1 MATIMQPNTTA
12 SGSSLR
18 RYLREGTVILAMS
31 VIAASLG
38 YVLFRQ
44 FDLGMGLS
52 LITALT
58 VYVALICLHVS
69 LRRGEQ
75 TAGLRAEIAELEHEL
90 AVLRHSRKP
99 SAGQVAPHNLAASP
113 AFVPSVRPVQT
124 EVPPRPVDALKTQS
138 AAKPAGGRAPTARGP
153 QSQAK
158 RLPPQLADAVDRGRY
173 AGRVTDSK
181 AAEIAQAVPELKVS
195 SRSDAPSRQTKR
207 PRHAEPNAG
216 SGTTGARL
224 DVDRIEG
231 LIRRLAD
238 DLSEGEAAGAAASGT
253 TSGQPPVQ
261 PAVRKPA
268 PQAKQAP
275 TPSLPEVSGDDLDP
289 MISALRTVS
298 ERMRATAPN
307 APSRKVAV
315 SKPSVGEG
323 AASPNRAAEQP
334 VAPVAKA
341 RNTVVTAVADAIEGG
356 RIDLYLQPIFG
367 LDERR
372 AKHFELSTRL
382 RDQVGAPILRSQYAG
397 QLTGSALLPQIDL
410 AMLAAAGKI
419 IRRLVAGGK
428 SHNLF
433 SNVASES
440 LADDA
445 FLEGLANELH
455 MQDRLSGHLVVG
467 FAQAAVQTFAPA
479 HWDTLSTLAGLGFRF
494 TLEAVTNLDMDLEKL
509 KKNGFAFVKLDAD
522 VFLRGLPAVDAV
534 IPSADLCRHIAGVG
548 FEVIVEGIS
557 DEDSLRR
564 LQRDGVLL
572 GQGALLGGAKPVKAE
587 ILADVPQTHAA

>member
-1 MATIMQPNTTA
+1 MATIMQPNTGA
-12 SGSSLR
+12 SGAPLR
-18 RYLREGTVILAMS
+18 RYLREGIVVLAMS

-52 LITALT
+52 LLTALT

-75 TAGLRAEIAELEHEL
+75 TDDLRAEIAELEHEL
-90 AVLRHSRKP
+90 EVLRHSRKAH
-99 SAGQVAPHNLAASP
+99 AGQVAPPSLAPSP
-113 AFVPSVRPVQT
+113 AFVRGAGPAKTGAPTRPV
-124 EVPPRPVDALKTQS
+124 EPRKAQS
-138 AAKPAGGRAPTARGP
+138 AAKLSIGRGTAARGP

-158 RLPPQLADAVDRGRY
+158 RPPSQVADAVDRGVY
-173 AGRVTDSK
+173 AGRVAVSK
-181 AAEIAQAVPELKVS
+181 AADIAQPVPELKVEP
-195 SRSDAPSRQTKR
+195 RSDTLSQQAQAPQRAESNAR
-207 PRHAEPNAG
+207 P
-216 SGTTGARL
+216 GTAGARL

-238 DLSEGEAAGAAASGT
+238 DLSEGEAPDPVATGA
-253 TSGQPPVQ
+253 TSRPQ
-261 PAVRKPA
+261 PAQPA
-268 PQAKQAP
+268 RRPGPPAERAP
-275 TPSLPEVSGDDLDP
+275 TPSLPEASDGDLDP

-298 ERMRATAPN
+298 ERMRASAPN
-307 APSRKVAV
+307 APPRQAAV
-315 SKPSVGEG
+315 SKPPVRQNSAARAPASEHG
-323 AASPNRAAEQP
+323 A
-334 VAPVAKA
+334 APVAKA
-341 RNTVVTAVADAIEGG
+341 HNSFVTAVADAIEGG

-367 LDERR
+367 LNERR

-382 RDQVGAPILRSQYAG
+382 RDQAGAPIPRSQYAG
-397 QLTGSALLPQIDL
+397 QLTGSGLLPQIDL

-433 SNVASES
+433 SNVASDS

-445 FLEGLANELH
+445 FLEGLAKELRL
-455 MQDRLSGHLVVG
+455 QDRLSGHLVVG
-467 FAQAAVQTFAPA
+467 FAQAALQTFAPA

-494 TLEAVTNLDMDLEKL
+494 SLEAVTNLDMDLERL
-509 KKNGFAFVKLDAD
+509 KENGFAFVKLDAD
-522 VFLRGLPAVDAV
+522 VFLRGLPAVGAV
-534 IPSADLCRHIAGVG
+534 IPSADLCRHIADLG
-548 FEVIVEGIS
+548 FGLIVDGIS
-557 DEDSLRR
+557 DEDSLKR

-587 ILADVPQTHAA
+587 ILADLPQTHAA

>member
-1 MATIMQPNTTA
+1 MATIMQPNTGA
-12 SGSSLR
+12 SGAPLR
-18 RYLREGTVILAMS
+18 RYLREGIVVLAMS

-52 LITALT
+52 LLTALT

-75 TAGLRAEIAELEHEL
+75 TDDLRAEIAELEHEL
-90 AVLRHSRKP
+90 EVLRHSRKAH
-99 SAGQVAPHNLAASP
+99 AGQVAPPSLAPSP
-113 AFVPSVRPVQT
+113 AFVRGAGPAKTGAPTRPV
-124 EVPPRPVDALKTQS
+124 EPRKAQS
-138 AAKPAGGRAPTARGP
+138 AAKLSIGRGTAARAP

-158 RLPPQLADAVDRGRY
+158 RPPSQVADAVDRGVY
-173 AGRVTDSK
+173 AGRVAVSK
-181 AAEIAQAVPELKVS
+181 AADIAQPVPELKVEP
-195 SRSDAPSRQTKR
+195 RSDTLSQQAQAPQRAESNAR
-207 PRHAEPNAG
+207 P
-216 SGTTGARL
+216 GTAGARL

-238 DLSEGEAAGAAASGT
+238 DLSEGEAPDPVATGA
-253 TSGQPPVQ
+253 TSRPQ
-261 PAVRKPA
+261 PAQPA
-268 PQAKQAP
+268 RRPGPPAERAP
-275 TPSLPEVSGDDLDP
+275 TPSLPEASDGDLDP

-298 ERMRATAPN
+298 ERMRASAPN
-307 APSRKVAV
+307 APPRQ
-315 SKPSVGEG
+315 
-323 AASPNRAAEQP
+323 AA
-334 VAPVAKA
+334 APVAKA
-341 RNTVVTAVADAIEGG
+341 HNPFVTAVADAIEGG

-367 LDERR
+367 LNERR

-382 RDQVGAPILRSQYAG
+382 RDQAGAPIPRSQYAG
-397 QLTGSALLPQIDL
+397 QLTGSGLLPQIDL

-433 SNVASES
+433 SNVASDS

-445 FLEGLANELH
+445 FLEGLAKELRL
-455 MQDRLSGHLVVG
+455 QDRLSGHLVVG

-494 TLEAVTNLDMDLEKL
+494 SLEAVTNLDMDLERL
-509 KKNGFAFVKLDAD
+509 KENGFAFVKLDAD
-522 VFLRGLPAVDAV
+522 VFLRGLPAVGAV
-534 IPSADLCRHIAGVG
+534 IPSADLCRHIADLG
-548 FEVIVEGIS
+548 FGLIVDGIR
-557 DEDSLRR
+557 DEDSLKR

-587 ILADVPQTHAA
+587 ILADLPQTHAA